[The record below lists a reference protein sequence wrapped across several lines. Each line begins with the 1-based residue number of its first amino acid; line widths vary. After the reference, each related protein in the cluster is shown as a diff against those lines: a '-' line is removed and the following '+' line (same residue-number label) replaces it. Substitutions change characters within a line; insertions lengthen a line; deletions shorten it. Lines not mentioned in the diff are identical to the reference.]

1 MSLDLLVS
9 GAVYGTTL
17 TLIAI
22 AAPRFTRV
30 ALATTLV
37 VAAAFYVWFALDAHT
52 SAAWLA
58 VELAGIG
65 IYGYAAMRGVRGS
78 AWWLVAGLTLHPVWD
93 VAIHYAGPGRAFAPE
108 WYTTWC
114 LTYDLMAA
122 ALTAVA
128 ILIGTH
134 LTEVPSPKPATASVV
149 RLRTSMCTCGS
160 TCSCGSTCTCTTTL
174 GACAA

>member
-1 MSLDLLVS
+1 MDTNYLVS

-22 AAPRFTRV
+22 AAPRFTR
-30 ALATTLV
+30 ALLAATLV
-37 VAAAFYVWFALDAHT
+37 VAAVFYVWFALDAHT
-52 SAAWLA
+52 NAAWVA
-58 VELAGIG
+58 VELVGIG

-78 AWWLVAGLTLHPVWD
+78 AWWLVAGLALHPIWD
-93 VAIHYAGPGRAFAPE
+93 VAIHYAGPGHAFAPE

-122 ALTAVA
+122 ALTALA

-134 LTEVPSPKPATASVV
+134 LTDAPGVTPATASAI
-149 RLRTSMCTCGS
+149 RLRTSTCTCDPTCTCGS
-160 TCSCGSTCTCTTTL
+160 ACTCTATM

>member
-1 MSLDLLVS
+1 MDINHLVS

-22 AAPRFTRV
+22 AAPRFTR
-30 ALATTLV
+30 AILAASLV
-37 VAAAFYVWFALDAHT
+37 VAAVLYVWFALDAHT
-52 SAAWLA
+52 NAAWVA
-58 VELAGIG
+58 VELAGLG

-78 AWWLVAGLTLHPVWD
+78 AWWLVAGLALHPVWD
-93 VAIHYAGPGRAFAPE
+93 VAIHYAGPGRAVAPE

-114 LTYDLMAA
+114 LTYDLTAA
-122 ALTAVA
+122 ALAAIA

-134 LTEVPSPKPATASVV
+134 LSEIPSSVPAPAPVPRLRPATCD
-149 RLRTSMCTCGS
+149 CTA
-160 TCSCGSTCTCTTTL
+160 CSCAITSNCTATM